1 MRPYSYVRGDEV
13 MGSLRVIT
21 VVEARLKELLAE
33 WLRDVEVDEDFYR
46 ATYLDVH
53 EKINGNEISSARAH
67 YISDGY
73 FEDRWP
79 RPILVDEG
87 WYIDQYADVK
97 AAVDAGT
104 FMSGTQHFKLAGFKE
119 GRLPHEGW
127 NLARDK
133 VVSGLRR
140 ISR

>member
-1 MRPYSYVRGDEV
+1 MFYNG
-13 MGSLRVIT
+13 
-21 VVEARLKELLAE
+21 KNLLI
-33 WLRDVEVDEDFYR
+33 
-46 ATYLDVH
+46 
-53 EKINGNEISSARAH
+53 KINGNEISSARAH

-97 AAVDAGT
+97 AALDAGT
-104 FMSGTQHFKLAGFKE
+104 FISGTQHFKLAGFKE

>member
-21 VVEARLKELLAE
+21 VVETRLKEIMAE

-46 ATYLDVH
+46 ATYLDVN
-53 EKINGNEISSARAH
+53 EKINCNEISSARAH
-67 YISDGY
+67 YTSDGY

-97 AAVDAGT
+97 AALDAGT
-104 FMSGTQHFKLAGFKE
+104 FISGTQHFKLAGFKE